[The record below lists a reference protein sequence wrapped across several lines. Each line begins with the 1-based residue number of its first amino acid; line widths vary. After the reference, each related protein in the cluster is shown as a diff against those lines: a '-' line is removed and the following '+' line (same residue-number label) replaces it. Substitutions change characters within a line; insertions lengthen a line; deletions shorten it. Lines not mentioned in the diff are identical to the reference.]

1 MLLGAARLRTG
12 RHAAPLQRSSLNY
25 IRFGREI
32 QGLTCRE
39 ERRSRCLLD
48 DYRQISDNSPR
59 LCVLPCF
66 YTLSECRCGSED
78 VLLEKPRARRY
89 PLVATIDVT
98 DVESE
103 IEVKGQITDLSL
115 FGCHIYTGTPFTTGT
130 KVRLRIAHKG
140 AVFAAL
146 GHVANV
152 QFKSG
157 MGIVFSNLEQKDQLV
172 LEKWLAE
179 LRDGIDR
186 PSQKIR

>member
-1 MLLGAARLRTG
+1 M
-12 RHAAPLQRSSLNY
+12 
-25 IRFGREI
+25 
-32 QGLTCRE
+32 
-39 ERRSRCLLD
+39 
-48 DYRQISDNSPR
+48 
-59 LCVLPCF
+59 
-66 YTLSECRCGSED
+66 
-78 VLLEKPRARRY
+78 LEKPRARRY
-89 PLVATIDVT
+89 PVVATIDLT

-103 IEVKGQITDLSL
+103 TEVRGQITDLSL
-115 FGCHIYTGTPFTTGT
+115 FGCHVYTPTPLSTGT

-179 LRDGIDR
+179 LRDGTER
-186 PSQKIR
+186 GSHKIK